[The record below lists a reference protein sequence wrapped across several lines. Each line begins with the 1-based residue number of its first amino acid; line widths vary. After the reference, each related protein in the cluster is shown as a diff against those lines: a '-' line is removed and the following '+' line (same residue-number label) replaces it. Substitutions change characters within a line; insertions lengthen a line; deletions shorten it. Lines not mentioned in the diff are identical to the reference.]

1 MRVLALAISA
11 ILIVQT
17 GVILSPLIGVET
29 GGWYWPFLDYPMYSK
44 THFEGEA
51 VKVRDQIAVILSDGT
66 EHDVELDDVDLNFW
80 FFQVLAIRLVSNDP
94 RGANQLVE
102 RHPRGDEIREI
113 VVYQYPVSVTKD
125 GPAVH
130 PRAKLKTIRLDS
142 RSQ

>member
-1 MRVLALAISA
+1 MTLPQSWRMRVLALAISA

-66 EHDVELDDVDLNFW
+66 ELDVELDDLDPNSRAVIMRMQPKAREALLQGLQDEGPEGYRQFVREY
-80 FFQVLAIRLVSNDP
+80 FRRL
-94 RGANQLVE
+94 
-102 RHPRGDEIREI
+102 
-113 VVYQYPVSVTKD
+113 TKVQ
-125 GPAVH
+125 AT
-130 PRAKLKTIRLDS
+130 AKK
-142 RSQ
+142 